1 VKLTIPG
8 QNIKMDT
15 PTGIEPVWYEKL
27 LMLFGSLKS
36 FIENSAYREG
46 SYTPVFSTL
55 GGGGTIPT
63 FTALAL
69 TGRYIRIGRICMVTM
84 QARNTAGGTP
94 GNGAQQLQMT
104 LPFPVYAQSLG
115 ARGEIGMFANSTN
128 EQMATAEI
136 AAGSNLLT
144 LYKLSS
150 TSNQVA
156 LTCSDFNNVTRS
168 LSWQFFYSTD

>member
-1 VKLTIPG
+1 MKLTIPG
-8 QNIKMDT
+8 QNLKMDT
-15 PTGIEPVWYEKL
+15 PTGIDPVWYEKL
-27 LMLFGSLKS
+27 FTLFGSLKS
-36 FIENSAYREG
+36 FIENGGYREG
-46 SYTPVFSTL
+46 SYTPVLSAI
-55 GGGGTIPT
+55 GGGTVPT
-63 FTALAL
+63 FTLLPL
-69 TGRYIRIGRICMVTM
+69 TGHYIRIGRICMVTM
-84 QARNTAGGTP
+84 QAKNTAGGTP
-94 GNGAQQLQMT
+94 GAGAQQLQMT
-104 LPFPVYAQSLG
+104 LPFPVYLQSLG
-115 ARGEIGMFANSTN
+115 ARGEIGMFGNSTL